1 VKRDIK
7 ARKQTQMSYN
17 LEYISFY
24 KSKVLIK
31 EKEKKKGNLS
41 HMNNV
46 ILFQFR
52 SESDAGKLVFLGD

>member
-1 VKRDIK
+1 
-7 ARKQTQMSYN
+7 MSYN